1 MKRHTLILSLAALA
15 VVLMLPLSALAG
27 TTQPAASVNKQQ
39 TNPAAATSAKTNAEM
54 SKSESAAKKP
64 HETRWDLNSASR
76 EELMKLPGINEATAE
91 KIIAARPFKSVSEL
105 ESRKILTSTEYKS
118 VHQHLMVKGNST
130 QAHSTK
136 AQPKKAESAE
146 YKSGSK

>member
-15 VVLMLPLSALAG
+15 VVLMLPLTALAG

-39 TNPAAATSAKTNAEM
+39 TNPAATTSAKTNAEM

-91 KIIAARPFKSVSEL
+91 KIIAARPFKNVSEL

-118 VHQHLMVKGNST
+118 VHQHLMVKGSESKS
-130 QAHSTK
+130 QAKPASTK
-136 AQPKKAESAE
+136 KTEPKTEAK
-146 YKSGSK
+146 